1 MNLRHTKIITWMV
14 CLTFLVGVAFA
25 GNGNILCID
34 DKGYVEFESFCVSCC
49 DEAEENCGANF
60 ANEIHTE
67 SEGCSDCSDIE
78 INGPLWSKRIQTIDT
93 NQLRDFAS
101 KLTINTYFSPLS
113 IGEHCS
119 QIQKFYLAYGQS
131 PPEYSIVFLSTTVVR
146 C

>member
-14 CLTFLVGVAFA
+14 CLSFLVGVVFA

-34 DKGYVEFESFCVSCC
+34 DKGYVEFEVFCVSCC
-49 DEAEENCGANF
+49 DEVEENCVANF

-67 SEGCSDCSDIE
+67 SDGCSSCSDIE
-78 INGPLWSKRIQTIDT
+78 INGPLWSKRIQTVDF
-93 NQLRDFAS
+93 NQLQELAL
-101 KLTINTYFSPLS
+101 KLNISFDYSSMS
-113 IGEHCS
+113 IEEYIS
-119 QIQKFYLAYGQS
+119 QIQKYYLAYGQS